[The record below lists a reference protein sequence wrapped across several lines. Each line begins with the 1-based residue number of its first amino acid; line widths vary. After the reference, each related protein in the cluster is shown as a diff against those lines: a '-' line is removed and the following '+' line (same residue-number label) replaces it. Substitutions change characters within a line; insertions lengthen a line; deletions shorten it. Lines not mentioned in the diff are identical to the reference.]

1 MTTITNRTKASA
13 LLGLG
18 VAAVLAAS
26 GVAYATT
33 GYENAAGPTKASAA
47 APYGTAHLLQSDDFF
62 QTGIEVRGARVD
74 TRGRFGLSAC
84 TGEETMAKLTR
95 HNAAFGRYAEI
106 SWDGAGQT
114 AVVESIAQAPD
125 VRHAR
130 IWTRRLKG
138 AVAGCRH
145 EPAGHWHYGPAHAL
159 TTKDGQATWRL
170 SRSGDG
176 VADGGVTVLRSG
188 LAVGIVELAGDS
200 DGAVRPVVKDL
211 TRASLH
217 RLR

>member
-1 MTTITNRTKASA
+1 MTTITNRAKASA

-18 VAAVLAAS
+18 VAGVLAAS

-33 GYENAAGPTKASAA
+33 SHETAPGAAKASAA

-62 QTGIEVRGARVD
+62 QTGIEVHAARVD

-84 TGEETMAKLTR
+84 TGEETIAKLT
-95 HNAAFGRYAEI
+95 HHHAAFGRYAEI

-125 VRHAR
+125 AKHAR
-130 IWTRRLKG
+130 IWAKRLKE
-138 AVAGCRH
+138 AVASCRH

-159 TTKDGQATWRL
+159 ATKDGQATWRI

-176 VADGGVTVLRSG
+176 AADGGVAVLRSG

-200 DGAVRPVVKDL
+200 GGAVRPVVKDL

-217 RLR
+217 RLH